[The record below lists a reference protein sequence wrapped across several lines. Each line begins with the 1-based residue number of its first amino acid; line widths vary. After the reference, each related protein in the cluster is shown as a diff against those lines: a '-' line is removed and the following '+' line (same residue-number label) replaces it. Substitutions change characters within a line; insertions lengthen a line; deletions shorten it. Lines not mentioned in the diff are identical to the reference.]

1 MRSFLCSKS
10 PATLLISTLI
20 LLMSGYSILADTTSE
35 ELSKRLPP
43 RIGSFQKVDSGP
55 PAQSIAKD
63 AIYRLALAKRIAND
77 QPTAKGFVGADA
89 EYISQDGAKYL
100 VEFVQASTDANA
112 YSLLTMVANL
122 MRQTSATIEISS
134 NVGTASI
141 LLADQIAFFKGRT
154 VVRVSAEAGETAP
167 GQVIEFANLLADQID
182 TGDGDI
188 PALVRHLPDW
198 QNGQK
203 RSLFLSSFQS
213 LEILPKGG
221 AVLSAISSEGNAD
234 AVLTSYDS
242 GSVLIV
248 EFNTP
253 QLATENDQRIINRI
267 QDLWK
272 QGQPAPSAYRRVGN
286 YSVFVFDAPDEQT
299 AKQLIDQV
307 KYEQVVQ
314 WLGENPYV
322 FKEAQKQYVETTLG
336 VLIAVVK
343 ASGVALVACLGV
355 GGLFGGLLF
364 SWRRAQ
370 QKNVEAFSDAGGMLR
385 LNLDEITPQTD
396 AARLIRERN

>member
-10 PATLLISTLI
+10 PAILLISILI
-20 LLMSGYSILADTTSE
+20 LLMSGYSILAETTAE
-35 ELSKRLPP
+35 ELSKSLPQ
-43 RIGSFQKVDSGP
+43 RIGSFQKVDSARP
-55 PAQSIAKD
+55 CDSIAKE
-63 AIYRLALAKRIAND
+63 AIYRLALAKRIPND
-77 QPTAKGFVGADA
+77 QPTATGFVGTDA
-89 EYISQDGAKYL
+89 EYISQNGAKYL

-122 MRQTSATIEISS
+122 MRQTSATIEIGS
-134 NVGTASI
+134 NVGTASM
-141 LLADQIAFFKGRT
+141 LSSDQIVFFKGRT
-154 VVRVSAEAGETAP
+154 VVRVSAEAGETAR
-167 GQVIEFANLLADQID
+167 GQIIEFGNLLADQID

-253 QLATENDQRIINRI
+253 QLATENDQRIINRV

-272 QGQPAPSAYRRVGN
+272 QGQPAPSAYRRIGN

-343 ASGVALVACLGV
+343 ASGVALVACLGI

>member
-1 MRSFLCSKS
+1 
-10 PATLLISTLI
+10 
-20 LLMSGYSILADTTSE
+20 MSGYSILAETTAE

-43 RIGSFQKVDSGP
+43 RIGSFQKVDSAP
-55 PAQSIAKD
+55 PPPSVAKD
-63 AIYRLALAKRIAND
+63 AIYRLAIAKRVSND
-77 QPTAKGFVGADA
+77 QLSASGFVGTGA
-89 EYISQDGAKYL
+89 EYVSQNGAKYL

-122 MRQTSATIEISS
+122 MRQTSATIEIGS
-134 NVGTASI
+134 NVGTAGI
-141 LLADQIAFFKGRT
+141 LWSDQIAFFKGRT

-167 GQVIEFANLLADQID
+167 GQVIELANLLADQID
-182 TGDGDI
+182 AGDGDI

-272 QGQPAPSAYRRVGN
+272 QGQPAPSAYRRIGN

-396 AARLIRERN
+396 TARLIRERN

>member
-1 MRSFLCSKS
+1 MS
-10 PATLLISTLI
+10 ILI
-20 LLMSGYSILADTTSE
+20 LLMSGYSILAETTAE
-35 ELSKRLPP
+35 ELSKSLPQ
-43 RIGSFQKVDSGP
+43 RIGSFQKVDSAP
-55 PAQSIAKD
+55 PAESIAKD

-77 QPTAKGFVGADA
+77 QPTATGFVGTDA
-89 EYISQDGAKYL
+89 EYISQNGAKYL

-122 MRQTSATIEISS
+122 MRQSSATIEISS

-141 LLADQIAFFKGRT
+141 LSSDQIAFFKGRT

-167 GQVIEFANLLADQID
+167 GQVVELANLLANQID

-234 AVLTSYDS
+234 AVLTSSDS
-242 GSVLIV
+242 GSVLII

-267 QDLWK
+267 QELWN
-272 QGQPAPSAYRRVGN
+272 QGQPAPSAYRRIGN

-343 ASGVALVACLGV
+343 ASGVALVACLGI

-370 QKNVEAFSDAGGMLR
+370 QKNIEAFSDAGGMLR

>member
-1 MRSFLCSKS
+1 MS
-10 PATLLISTLI
+10 ILI
-20 LLMSGYSILADTTSE
+20 LLMSGYSILAETTAE
-35 ELSKRLPP
+35 ELSKSLPQ
-43 RIGSFQKVDSGP
+43 RIGSFQKVDSAP

-63 AIYRLALAKRIAND
+63 ALYRLALAKRIAND
-77 QPTAKGFVGADA
+77 QPTATGFVGTDA
-89 EYISQDGAKYL
+89 EYISQNGAKYL

-167 GQVIEFANLLADQID
+167 GQVIELANLLADQID
-182 TGDGDI
+182 RGDGDI
-188 PALVRHLPDW
+188 PALIRHLPDW

-213 LEILPKGG
+213 LEILPKGDT
-221 AVLSAISSEGNAD
+221 VLSAISSEGNAD

-343 ASGVALVACLGV
+343 ASGVALVACLGI

-396 AARLIRERN
+396 ATRLIRERN

>member
-1 MRSFLCSKS
+1 MRSLSSKS
-10 PATLLISTLI
+10 PATLLMSILI
-20 LLMSGYSILADTTSE
+20 LLMSGYSILAETTAE
-35 ELSKRLPP
+35 ELSKSLPQ
-43 RIGSFQKVDSGP
+43 RIGSFQKVDSAP
-55 PAQSIAKD
+55 PAESIAKD

-77 QPTAKGFVGADA
+77 QPTATGFVGTDA
-89 EYISQDGAKYL
+89 EYISQNGAKYL

-122 MRQTSATIEISS
+122 MRQSSATIEISS

-141 LLADQIAFFKGRT
+141 LSSDQIAFFKGRT

-167 GQVIEFANLLADQID
+167 GQVVELANLLANQID

-234 AVLTSYDS
+234 AVLTSSDS
-242 GSVLIV
+242 GSVLII

-267 QDLWK
+267 QELWN
-272 QGQPAPSAYRRVGN
+272 QGQPAPSAYRRIGN

-343 ASGVALVACLGV
+343 ASGVALVACLGI

-370 QKNVEAFSDAGGMLR
+370 QKNIEAFSDAGGMLR

>member
-1 MRSFLCSKS
+1 
-10 PATLLISTLI
+10 
-20 LLMSGYSILADTTSE
+20 MSGYSILAETTPE

-43 RIGSFQKVDSGP
+43 RIGSFQKVGSAAP
-55 PAQSIAKD
+55 TQSIAKD
-63 AIYRLALAKRIAND
+63 AIYRLALAKHISND
-77 QPTAKGFVGADA
+77 EPMATGFVKTDA
-89 EYISQDGAKYL
+89 EYISQNGAKYL

-122 MRQTSATIEISS
+122 MRQTGATIEIGG

-141 LLADQIAFFKGRT
+141 LSSDQIAFFKGRT
-154 VVRVSAEAGETAP
+154 VIRISAEAGETAP
-167 GQVIEFANLLADQID
+167 GQVVELADGLAEQID

-203 RSLFLSSFQS
+203 RSLFLSSFKS
-213 LEILPKGG
+213 LEIFPRGG
-221 AVLSAISSEGNAD
+221 TVLSAISSEGNAD

-253 QLATENDQRIINRI
+253 QLATENDQRIINKI

-286 YSVFVFDAPDEQT
+286 YSVFVFDAPDELT

-322 FKEAQKQYVETTLG
+322 FKAAEKQYVETTLG

-343 ASGVALVACLGV
+343 ASGVALVTCLGV

>member
-1 MRSFLCSKS
+1 
-10 PATLLISTLI
+10 
-20 LLMSGYSILADTTSE
+20 MSGYSILAETPAE

-55 PAQSIAKD
+55 PAQSITKD
-63 AIYRLALAKRIAND
+63 AIHRLALAKRIAED
-77 QPTAKGFVGADA
+77 QPAATGFVGTDA
-89 EYISQDGAKYL
+89 EYISQNGAKYL

-122 MRQTSATIEISS
+122 MRQTGATIEIGS
-134 NVGTASI
+134 NVGTAGI
-141 LLADQIAFFKGRT
+141 LSSDQIAFFKGRT
-154 VVRVSAEAGETAP
+154 VVRVSAEAGETAA
-167 GQVIEFANLLADQID
+167 GLVELANLLADQID

-203 RSLFLSSFQS
+203 RSLFLSSFKS

-221 AVLSAISSEGNAD
+221 TVLSAISSEGNAD
-234 AVLTSYDS
+234 AVLTSSDS

-286 YSVFVFDAPDEQT
+286 YSVFVFDAPDERT

-370 QKNVEAFSDAGGMLR
+370 QKNVDAFSDAGGMLR